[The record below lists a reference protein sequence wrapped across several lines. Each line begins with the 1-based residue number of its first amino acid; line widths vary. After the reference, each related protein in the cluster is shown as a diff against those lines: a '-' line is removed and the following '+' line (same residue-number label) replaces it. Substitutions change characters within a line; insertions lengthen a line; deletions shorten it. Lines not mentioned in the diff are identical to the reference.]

1 MNAYQLKISVK
12 NSKPL
17 RWRRC
22 IIPAGITYS
31 QLSLLLSS
39 LMEQSQEKPFSFEF
53 YHAKIRFRENDGQ
66 QPFQSNFYY
75 SLGDAAENYINE
87 LLDSQEWFSFYWG
100 EDLALRVNI
109 EKRLPTFLRH
119 IPFSWPEGKVP
130 REKMKILLL
139 SAAVWKKSRQTGSR
153 NFSFALAKSS
163 TENGTNCFRN

>member
-53 YHAKIRFRENDGQ
+53 YHAKIRFREISVEEAQELMIEETKELNRLRTQ
-66 QPFQSNFYY
+66 IHQPCK
-75 SLGDAAENYINE
+75 EV
-87 LLDSQEWFSFYWG
+87 LDCR
-100 EDLALRVNI
+100 LVA
-109 EKRLPTFLRH
+109 KR
-119 IPFSWPEGKVP
+119 I
-130 REKMKILLL
+130 
-139 SAAVWKKSRQTGSR
+139 
-153 NFSFALAKSS
+153 AKL
-163 TENGTNCFRN
+163 FD